1 MNDPHDKSIEVA
13 LLTLPQVAGMVNMGE
28 RTFRRLV
35 DSGAAPTPVRI
46 NRMVRWEKKKVEAW
60 IAAGCPR
67 IRSATIATEPQR
79 IATGLH

>member
-1 MNDPHDKSIEVA
+1 MKDQHDKPLEAA
-13 LLTLPQVAGMVNMGE
+13 LLTLPQVAGMVSMGE

-67 IRSATIATEPQR
+67 ARRNEPD
-79 IATGLH
+79 

>member
-1 MNDPHDKSIEVA
+1 MKDQHDKSIEVA
-13 LLTLPQVAGMVNMGE
+13 LLTLPQVAGMVNMGK

-35 DSGAAPTPVRI
+35 DRGAAPTPVRI

-67 IRSATIATEPQR
+67 PWRNEPD
-79 IATGLH
+79 